1 MQRIQLESDFIVVGS
16 GPGGATTAR
25 ELARRGKRVLILERG
40 QDERAR
46 PYYGTYA
53 GPLIYADKHSF
64 LYSREGINIIR
75 PLMLGGATSMYCGC
89 GAPPPTWW
97 KTEYGIDLDAHVSAT
112 MEELELAP
120 LPPELRGDASTRL
133 ADAGRA
139 LGMDWQPQ
147 LKFMR
152 PGRPAFGQDGQTGHF
167 DCGAKCMLG
176 CRCGAKWNAAEFVD
190 DAVRAGAELKLGARV
205 ERVLTEQ
212 GHALGVAGTLG
223 GTPFSVLAKAVILGA
238 GGLGTPGIL
247 QASGIRNAGEGLT
260 LDTTVMVYGVT
271 SQRGSGNEPP
281 MTYSWENRDAG
292 YMLSTLMD
300 PWLSYPLVMRSRLRE
315 VLRWTQWN
323 HLLGVMIK
331 LEDEISGGVLP
342 DGTIRKG
349 LTSRDRERLNE
360 AQEVAQNILV
370 EAGADKDSFF
380 MTPLR
385 GTHPGSTARIGE
397 IVDTD
402 LETEIRGLHVC
413 DASVFP
419 RALARPTVLT
429 IIALAKRLASSLVQ
443 SHEENLSQLS

>member
-1 MQRIQLESDFIVVGS
+1 MPLEFSSDVIVVGS

-25 ELARRGKRVLILERG
+25 QLARAGKRVLLLERG
-40 QDERAR
+40 RDERNK

-53 GPLIYADKHSF
+53 GPLLYADKSSF
-64 LYSREGINIIR
+64 LKSQEGINIIR

-89 GAPPPTWW
+89 AAPPPTWW
-97 KTEYGIDLDAHVSAT
+97 TTDYGIDLDAHVSAT

-120 LPPELRGDASTRL
+120 LPRDLRGDASTRL
-133 ADAGRA
+133 AEAGSA

-152 PGRPAFGQDGQTGHF
+152 PARAHPF

-176 CRCGAKWNAAEFVD
+176 CRCGAKWSAAEFVD
-190 DAVRAGAELKLGARV
+190 DAVRAGAIVKTGAKV
-205 ERVLTEQ
+205 KRVLTQ
-212 GHALGVAGTLG
+212 DGHAVGVEGTLNG
-223 GTPFSVLAKAVILGA
+223 QPFTANADTIIISAGGIGTPR
-238 GGLGTPGIL
+238 IL
-247 QASGIRNAGEGLT
+247 QQSGIRGAGQGMT

-271 SQRGSGNEPP
+271 RERGSGNEPP
-281 MTYSWENRDAG
+281 MTYAYENRNAG

-300 PWLSYPLVMRSRLRE
+300 PWLSYPLTMRSQRRE
-315 VLRWTQWN
+315 LLRWTEWN

-331 LEDEISGGVLP
+331 LEDEVSGGVAA
-342 DGTIRKG
+342 DGTIHKG
-349 LTSRDRERLNE
+349 LTARDTERLRDAE
-360 AQEVAQNILV
+360 QVAHQILI
-370 EAGADKDSFF
+370 EAGADKDTLF

-397 IVDTD
+397 IVNTV
-402 LETEIRGLHVC
+402 LETEIRGLYVC

-429 IIALAKRLASSLVQ
+429 IISLAKRL
-443 SHEENLSQLS
+443 SQKLLLDLESV